1 MADPTLKASLGLDST
16 AFERGLTQAAE
27 SGQKFRQQWTRIAS
41 GLGFG
46 AALAGG
52 LRVIQNIADSARDI
66 ETNMLASGRAVD
78 ANTAAASRLATQM
91 DAIAEAGK
99 SALAQGV
106 GLIARYGEFLGGIWA
121 RVFFGGDQVRAA
133 EASEKA
139 AADAVVRL
147 EQARKLAAARAE
159 IEKQAAAARE
169 RDDAAAAKILERRA
183 ALILS
188 AERERMS
195 SAQRLVSIESEIAE
209 ITDSAS
215 KGTVQDAEDSLR
227 LAELRIQR
235 EKTVAEIQKEADD
248 ARESAMKEF
257 LADMNRNFDMQR
269 SILDVI
275 TAQAQ
280 VQKDM
285 IARAKQLDQEKA
297 GVGIMSTPLN
307 IYDYAAGAGGNGYK
321 GKAQRVIDDFERADQ
336 IEARGGTN
344 AAERANRVRERA
356 RRRSE
361 EIPGIRSQNEA
372 ERGRID
378 EQLKVLRDQ
387 YKAAT
392 DLIDIQKRALNELT
406 GANAE

>member
-52 LRVIQNIADSARDI
+52 LRVIQNIAASARDI

-121 RVFFGGDQVRAA
+121 RVFFGSDQVRAA

-139 AADAVVRL
+139 ADAAVVRL

-169 RDDAAAAKILERRA
+169 RDDNAAAKILERRA

-188 AERERMS
+188 AERERMT
-195 SAQRLVSIESEIAE
+195 AGQRLVSLESEIKSLSEQSGINKTA
-209 ITDSAS
+209 SAN
-215 KGTVQDAEDSLR
+215 LR
-227 LAELRIQR
+227 LRVTELQIQR
-235 EKTVAEIQKEADD
+235 EKTLVEIQKDSDEAR
-248 ARESAMKEF
+248 ARAMKQH
-257 LADMNRNFDMQR
+257 LADLNDAFNAQK
-269 SILDVI
+269 SILQVI
-275 TAQAQ
+275 ADQTALQR
-280 VQKDM
+280 DL
-285 IARAKQLDQEKA
+285 ARDAAALQQQRGE
-297 GVGIMSTPLN
+297 VGNRRNPLSLE
-307 IYDYAAGAGGNGYK
+307 DYAAGFGGRRRTGQ
-321 GKAQRVIDDFERADQ
+321 AQRTLADFERADQ
-336 IEARGGTN
+336 AEARGNTDL
-344 AAERANRVRERA
+344 AERIRA
-356 RRRSE
+356 RARARSE

-378 EQLKVLRDQ
+378 EQLKVLQDQ

-392 DLIDIQKRALNELT
+392 DLIEIQKQALTELT
-406 GANAE
+406 GANRT